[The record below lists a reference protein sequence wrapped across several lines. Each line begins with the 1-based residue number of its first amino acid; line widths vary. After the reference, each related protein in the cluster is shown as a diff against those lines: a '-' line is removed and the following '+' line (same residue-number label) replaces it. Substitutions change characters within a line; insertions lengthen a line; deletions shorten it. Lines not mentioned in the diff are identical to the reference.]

1 MKKTLFLAVLLL
13 IGLGGTQTAMA
24 EGPAFPHFDL
34 SKSAPQADAT
44 VTSPTEVRLWFTQV
58 PQENTT
64 SIRVL
69 DADGAPLHTGEV
81 NQDAADGQAFSVAL
95 HGTLRSAIYTVSWRA
110 MGTDGH
116 VVKGDFTFTVSG
128 S

>member
-1 MKKTLFLAVLLL
+1 MKKIVFLAVLLL
-13 IGLGGTQTAMA
+13 IGLGVTQTAMA
-24 EGPAFPHFDL
+24 EGPAFPHFEL
-34 SKSAPQADAT
+34 SKSEPGAEAT
-44 VTSPTEVRLWFTQV
+44 VQSPSEIRLWFTQV

-81 NQDAADGQAFSVAL
+81 TQDAADGGVFSVAL
-95 HGTLRSAIYTVSWRA
+95 HGTLRPAVYTVAWRA

-116 VVKGDFTFTVSG
+116 VVRGDFTFTVSG

>member
-1 MKKTLFLAVLLL
+1 MKKIMFLAVLLL

-24 EGPAFPHFDL
+24 EDPAFPHFEL
-34 SKSAPQADAT
+34 SKSEPVAEAT
-44 VTSPTEVRLWFTQV
+44 VQSPSEIRLWFTQV

-69 DADGAPLHTGEV
+69 DTDGGPLHTGEV
-81 NQDAADGQAFSVAL
+81 VQDAADGQGFSVAL
-95 HGTLRSAIYTVSWRA
+95 HGTLRPAVYTVTWRA

-116 VVKGDFTFTVSG
+116 VVRGDFNFTVSG